1 VGPINIKKV
10 GYGNGSHF
18 YLMMMT
24 QAAGSLTT
32 YGLLVWDSQLE
43 TPSENMDDYL
53 FYTKALTKGL
63 EFILATA
70 IVVGGNEPL
79 GPYRGRWVT
88 SLLDFAIYLSC
99 LYWCVETKARASRQR
114 NQCCGSGAFLPLDPG
129 SGMGKKSRARIRD
142 LIFENLV

>member
-1 VGPINIKKV
+1 
-10 GYGNGSHF
+10 
-18 YLMMMT
+18 MMT

-70 IVVGGNEPL
+70 IVVGGNEQSPDFIN
-79 GPYRGRWVT
+79 
-88 SLLDFAIYLSC
+88 LLRNPGIDFHP
-99 LYWCVETKARASRQR
+99 
-114 NQCCGSGAFLPLDPG
+114 SGIDSWAP
-129 SGMGKKSRARIRD
+129 
-142 LIFENLV
+142 

>member
-1 VGPINIKKV
+1 MGSINIKKI
-10 GYGNGSHF
+10 GSGNGNPF
-18 YLMMMT
+18 YLTMT

-70 IVVGGNEPL
+70 IVVGGNEQS
-79 GPYRGRWVT
+79 PY
-88 SLLDFAIYLSC
+88 L
-99 LYWCVETKARASRQR
+99 
-114 NQCCGSGAFLPLDPG
+114 
-129 SGMGKKSRARIRD
+129 
-142 LIFENLV
+142 

>member
-1 VGPINIKKV
+1 
-10 GYGNGSHF
+10 
-18 YLMMMT
+18 MMT

-70 IVVGGNEPL
+70 IVVGGNERS
-79 GPYRGRWVT
+79 PYVQTFQEAQEDSQPGGM
-88 SLLDFAIYLSC
+88 DFWA
-99 LYWCVETKARASRQR
+99 
-114 NQCCGSGAFLPLDPG
+114 P
-129 SGMGKKSRARIRD
+129 
-142 LIFENLV
+142 

>member
-1 VGPINIKKV
+1 
-10 GYGNGSHF
+10 
-18 YLMMMT
+18 MT

-70 IVVGGNEPL
+70 IVVGGNKRSPHL
-79 GPYRGRWVT
+79 QT
-88 SLLDFAIYLSC
+88 F
-99 LYWCVETKARASRQR
+99 
-114 NQCCGSGAFLPLDPG
+114 
-129 SGMGKKSRARIRD
+129 
-142 LIFENLV
+142 

>member
-1 VGPINIKKV
+1 
-10 GYGNGSHF
+10 
-18 YLMMMT
+18 MT

-70 IVVGGNEPL
+70 IVVGGNEQS
-79 GPYRGRWVT
+79 PY
-88 SLLDFAIYLSC
+88 LQPF
-99 LYWCVETKARASRQR
+99 
-114 NQCCGSGAFLPLDPG
+114 
-129 SGMGKKSRARIRD
+129 
-142 LIFENLV
+142 